1 MQISQ
6 VHELRELRKDLNA
19 LAVRVND
26 LAVEFTRLVVQHQT
40 HQAEIKLLTKV
51 RNNNVRPI

>member
-6 VHELRELRKDLNA
+6 VHELRELRRELNA

-26 LAVEFTRLVVQHQT
+26 LAVEFTRLVVQHQ
-40 HQAEIKLLTKV
+40 AEIKLLTKV
-51 RNNNVRPI
+51 RNQNVRHI